1 MATVQISNE
10 VDNVPPGSYQAVV
23 SVLMPDGT
31 MISSSKSDFTVPVS
45 NPVTETPPVVTVS

>member
-23 SVLMPDGT
+23 SVLTPDGT